1 MDGSCE
7 HPAWCAQ
14 LNKAAWRPAREGR
27 SVRLQ
32 RGALQLP
39 AHTQLLLDETQLAA
53 GTLTGTGVDNLK
65 VLCTRP
71 KPCLKVSLAA
81 CGLFDMQ
88 YDVLGPCC

>member
-1 MDGSCE
+1 MAVVSMSGGR
-7 HPAWCAQ
+7 AQ

-27 SVRLQ
+27 SMRLQ

-65 VLCTRP
+65 VLCNTP
-71 KPCLKVSLAA
+71 QPCLSVSLPTWSLVERA
-81 CGLFDMQ
+81 L
-88 YDVLGPCC
+88 

>member
-1 MDGSCE
+1 MDGICE
-7 HPAWCAQ
+7 HFESCAQ
-14 LNKAAWRPAREGR
+14 LNKAAWRPAREGC

-65 VLCTRP
+65 VLC
-71 KPCLKVSLAA
+71 S
-81 CGLFDMQ
+81 
-88 YDVLGPCC
+88 

>member
-1 MDGSCE
+1 MAFKSPSGW
-7 HPAWCAQ
+7 HPQ

-65 VLCTRP
+65 VLCSTP
-71 KPCLKVSLAA
+71 QPCLT
-81 CGLFDMQ
+81 
-88 YDVLGPCC
+88 VLLPA